1 MKNKKTNGL
10 HKLLSPWECPF
21 IVAKVIGPSTY
32 KLMTE
37 DGIEVQKY
45 VAYQPT
51 KKILRLKNSFSQP
64 DESERAAKILEL
76 AIPSLFRLGW
86 E

>member
-51 KKILRLKNSFSQP
+51 KKILRLKNSWQNLCSK
-64 DESERAAKILEL
+64 RATCNHDSRPIK
-76 AIPSLFRLGW
+76 
-86 E
+86 